1 MAVIWAGPAMTAKGR
16 GRRRRGCPASGSA
29 MAAAQQLLGLLGAPH
44 PCETAI
50 LLLAEAQTDT
60 VALSQR
66 VLAAVGS
73 LIVV

>member
-1 MAVIWAGPAMTAKGR
+1 
-16 GRRRRGCPASGSA
+16 